1 MKSTLNNR
9 LVSDCS
15 IEKKNKFKNKSIF
28 NNRANLL
35 SK

>member
-9 LVSDCS
+9 LVWDCS
-15 IEKKNKFKNKSIF
+15 IEKKNISTF

-35 SK
+35 